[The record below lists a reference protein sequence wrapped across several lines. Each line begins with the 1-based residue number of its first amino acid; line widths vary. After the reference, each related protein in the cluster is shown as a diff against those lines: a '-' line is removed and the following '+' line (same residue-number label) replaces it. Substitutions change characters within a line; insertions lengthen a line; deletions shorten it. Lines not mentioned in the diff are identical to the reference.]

1 MTLSNKALALTLE
14 TQLSIALDHI
24 SKLRRQLSVVDM
36 RDQIGNEP
44 WFSQAGHPYPHQK
57 TQHLDCYR
65 NLISWPG
72 TLNILLKMG
81 VFKHGCTIRKAVI

>member
-44 WFSQAGHPYPHQK
+44 WFSASGHP
-57 TQHLDCYR
+57 LS
-65 NLISWPG
+65 ISKD
-72 TLNILLKMG
+72 LAFRLLSQSDILARDIKYIIENG
-81 VFKHGCTIRKAVI
+81 SI